1 MIATFLCYFFYL
13 FTRRTIVNKSK
24 SGRQAIQVDRVIK
37 YRPVS
42 DHKANVS
49 TLIFSKF
56 LFNHNGMR
64 TLCNTI
70 HAHDILEWKSKSC
83 ISGYPCNLETSLKS
97 LFFFPLIKF
106 IMQFSQTHFFLEEL
120 FNSMFSSLPIQ
131 SCNLSSQIEHEKKK
145 KEEGKRAREDEDVV
159 KALLFNAFERHQYYN
174 LKDLITITKQPVVS
188 DQK

>member
-1 MIATFLCYFFYL
+1 MIATLLCYFFYL

-97 LFFFPLIKF
+97 LFFSTDQIFYVI
-106 IMQFSQTHFFLEEL
+106 FSD
-120 FNSMFSSLPIQ
+120 S
-131 SCNLSSQIEHEKKK
+131 
-145 KEEGKRAREDEDVV
+145 
-159 KALLFNAFERHQYYN
+159 LLFGRTIQYSPVCLFKVVTFPFLTDWTRKEKERRRKESSRRWRCCESVAFQCIWKTSI
-174 LKDLITITKQPVVS
+174 L
-188 DQK
+188 

>member
-1 MIATFLCYFFYL
+1 MIATLLCYFFYL

-97 LFFFPLIKF
+97 LLFFFPLIKF
-106 IMQFSQTHFFLEEL
+106 FTQFSQTHFFLEEL

-131 SCNLSSQIEHEKKK
+131 SCNVPFPHRLNTKRKRKK
-145 KEEGKRAREDEDVV
+145 KERELEKMKMLSKRC
-159 KALLFNAFERHQYYN
+159 FSMH
-174 LKDLITITKQPVVS
+174 LKDINTITWRTS
-188 DQK
+188 

>member
-1 MIATFLCYFFYL
+1 MIATLLCYFFYL
-13 FTRRTIVNKSK
+13 FTRKAIVNKSK
-24 SGRQAIQVDRVIK
+24 SGRQAKMVDRVIK

-56 LFNHNGMR
+56 LFNHNGMC

-97 LFFFPLIKF
+97 LFFFSTDQIF
-106 IMQFSQTHFFLEEL
+106 YAIFSDSLLFGRTIQCSPVCLFKVVTFPFLTDWTR
-120 FNSMFSSLPIQ
+120 
-131 SCNLSSQIEHEKKK
+131 
-145 KEEGKRAREDEDVV
+145 KEEERRRKKSSRRWRCCQSV
-159 KALLFNAFERHQYYN
+159 AFQCIWKTSI
-174 LKDLITITKQPVVS
+174 L
-188 DQK
+188 

>member
-1 MIATFLCYFFYL
+1 MIATLLCYFFYL

-24 SGRQAIQVDRVIK
+24 SGRQAIQVDRVIGK

-70 HAHDILEWKSKSC
+70 HAHDILE
-83 ISGYPCNLETSLKS
+83 
-97 LFFFPLIKF
+97 
-106 IMQFSQTHFFLEEL
+106 
-120 FNSMFSSLPIQ
+120 
-131 SCNLSSQIEHEKKK
+131 
-145 KEEGKRAREDEDVV
+145 
-159 KALLFNAFERHQYYN
+159 
-174 LKDLITITKQPVVS
+174 
-188 DQK
+188 

>member
-1 MIATFLCYFFYL
+1 MIATLLCYLFYL

-56 LFNHNGMR
+56 LFNHNGMH

-97 LFFFPLIKF
+97 LFFSTDQIFYAI
-106 IMQFSQTHFFLEEL
+106 FSD
-120 FNSMFSSLPIQ
+120 S
-131 SCNLSSQIEHEKKK
+131 
-145 KEEGKRAREDEDVV
+145 
-159 KALLFNAFERHQYYN
+159 LLFGRTIQYSPVCLFKVVTFPFLTDWTRKEKERRRKESSRRWRCCQSVAFQCIWKTSI
-174 LKDLITITKQPVVS
+174 L
-188 DQK
+188 

>member
-1 MIATFLCYFFYL
+1 MIATLLCYFFYL

-97 LFFFPLIKF
+97 LSFFSTDQIFYVI
-106 IMQFSQTHFFLEEL
+106 FSD
-120 FNSMFSSLPIQ
+120 S
-131 SCNLSSQIEHEKKK
+131 
-145 KEEGKRAREDEDVV
+145 
-159 KALLFNAFERHQYYN
+159 LLFGRTIQCSPVCLFKAVTFPFLTDWTRKEKERRRKESSRRWRCCQSVAFQCIWKTSI
-174 LKDLITITKQPVVS
+174 L
-188 DQK
+188 

>member
-1 MIATFLCYFFYL
+1 MIATLLCYFFYL

-24 SGRQAIQVDRVIK
+24 SGRQAIQVDRVIGK

-49 TLIFSKF
+49 TLIFSRF
-56 LFNHNGMR
+56 LFNHNGMH

-97 LFFFPLIKF
+97 LFFFHW
-106 IMQFSQTHFFLEEL
+106 SNFLRNFLRLTSFWKNYAIQCSPVCL
-120 FNSMFSSLPIQ
+120 FKVVTFPFLTDWTRKEKERRRKESSRRWRCCQ
-131 SCNLSSQIEHEKKK
+131 SI
-145 KEEGKRAREDEDVV
+145 
-159 KALLFNAFERHQYYN
+159 AFQCIWKTSI
-174 LKDLITITKQPVVS
+174 L
-188 DQK
+188 

>member
-1 MIATFLCYFFYL
+1 MIATLLCYFFYL

-56 LFNHNGMR
+56 LFNHNGMH

-97 LFFFPLIKF
+97 LFFFSTDQIF
-106 IMQFSQTHFFLEEL
+106 YTIFSDSLLFGRTIQ
-120 FNSMFSSLPIQ
+120 FNSMFSGLPIQ
-131 SCNLSSQIEHEKKK
+131 SCNVPFPHRLNTKRKRKK
-145 KEEGKRAREDEDVV
+145 KERELEKMRMLSKRC
-159 KALLFNAFERHQYYN
+159 FSMH
-174 LKDLITITKQPVVS
+174 LKDINTITWRTS
-188 DQK
+188 

>member
-1 MIATFLCYFFYL
+1 MSWLQHCCAIFFYL

-106 IMQFSQTHFFLEEL
+106 FTQFSQTHFFLEEL
-120 FNSMFSSLPIQ
+120 FNSIQCSPVCLFKVVTFPFLTDWTRKEKERRRKESSRRWRCCQ
-131 SCNLSSQIEHEKKK
+131 S
-145 KEEGKRAREDEDVV
+145 V
-159 KALLFNAFERHQYYN
+159 AFQCIWKTSI
-174 LKDLITITKQPVVS
+174 L
-188 DQK
+188 

>member
-1 MIATFLCYFFYL
+1 MIATLLCYFFYL
-13 FTRRTIVNKSK
+13 FTRKAIVNKSK
-24 SGRQAIQVDRVIK
+24 SGRQAKMVDRVIK

-56 LFNHNGMR
+56 LFNHNGMC

-97 LFFFPLIKF
+97 LFFSTE
-106 IMQFSQTHFFLEEL
+106 FSQTHFFLEEL

-131 SCNLSSQIEHEKKK
+131 SCNVPFPHRLNTKRKRKK
-145 KEEGKRAREDEDVV
+145 KEKELEKMKMLSKRC
-159 KALLFNAFERHQYYN
+159 FSMH
-174 LKDLITITKQPVVS
+174 LKDINTITWRIS
-188 DQK
+188 